1 MKLAI
6 GLSLLA
12 MFNGTRAEQREAPL
26 KLDPVLTNAA
36 QIKAHEIQR
45 CGFKHDACGRPW
57 FVDLPNRAWLGE
69 NIASG
74 YTSAR
79 SVFNGWIASPR
90 HRANI
95 MRPQFRRVGF
105 AKVGAFY
112 VAELS
117 S

>member
-1 MKLAI
+1 VTLAI

-12 MFNGTRAEQREAPL
+12 LFNGARAEQREAPL
-26 KLDPVLTNAA
+26 KLDPVLMNAA
-36 QIKAHEIQR
+36 RIKAHEIQR

-90 HRANI
+90 HRSNI
-95 MRPQFRRVGF
+95 MRPQLRRGGF
-105 AKVGAFY
+105 AKGGAFY
-112 VAELS
+112 VAELT
-117 S
+117 